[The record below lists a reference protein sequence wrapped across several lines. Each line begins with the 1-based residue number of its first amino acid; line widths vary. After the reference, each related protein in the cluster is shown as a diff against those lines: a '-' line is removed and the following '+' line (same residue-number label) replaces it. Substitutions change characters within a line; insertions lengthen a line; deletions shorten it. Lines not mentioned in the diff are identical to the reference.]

1 MKKPIRFLALVLVL
15 LMSMAMLSA
24 CGSKTAEEAAAP
36 ETQAAEPTA
45 PEAPAAPA
53 ADGEVP
59 PPPAAEP
66 SGEAGSAEPPAEFVP
81 LDPSGDYSRDWA
93 GYQAYLT
100 EACRA
105 ESAFP
110 DDEMRQQVIGQIA
123 GATEADYDV
132 AVFPYE
138 MLIGMHIAVSYDEFL
153 AA

>member
-1 MKKPIRFLALVLVL
+1 MKTSIRILALALVV
-15 LMSMAMLSA
+15 LMSMAVLA
-24 CGSKTAEEAAAP
+24 GCGGKTEEAAAP
-36 ETQAAEPTA
+36 EPQAAA

-53 ADGEVP
+53 EDGEVP
-59 PPPAAEP
+59 PPPAGEP
-66 SGEAGSAEPPAEFVP
+66 SGDPSGSPEPPAEFVP
-81 LDPSGDYSRDWA
+81 LDPAGDYSRDWA
-93 GYQAYLT
+93 GYQAYLA

-110 DDEMRQQVIGQIA
+110 DDEMRQQVIDQIA
-123 GATEADYDV
+123 AATEADYDV

>member
-1 MKKPIRFLALVLVL
+1 MKTSIRILALALVV
-15 LMSMAMLSA
+15 LMSMAVLA
-24 CGSKTAEEAAAP
+24 GCGGKTEEAAAP
-36 ETQAAEPTA
+36 ETQAAA

-53 ADGEVP
+53 EDGEVP
-59 PPPAAEP
+59 PPPGEP
-66 SGEAGSAEPPAEFVP
+66 SGEPGSAEPPAEFVP
-81 LDPSGDYSRDWA
+81 LDPAGDYSRDWA
-93 GYQAYLT
+93 GYQAYLA

-110 DDEMRQQVIGQIA
+110 DDEMRQQVIDQITA
-123 GATEADYDV
+123 ATEADYDV